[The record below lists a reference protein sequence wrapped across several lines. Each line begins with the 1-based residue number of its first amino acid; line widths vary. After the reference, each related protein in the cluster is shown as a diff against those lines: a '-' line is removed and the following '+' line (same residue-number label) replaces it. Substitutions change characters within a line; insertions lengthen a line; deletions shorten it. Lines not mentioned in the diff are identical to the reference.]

1 LECAVRR
8 KSNWKNIAVPAAVFT
23 VAVSIFF
30 VFWHLSE
37 RHENAAL
44 DLKTSL
50 TAQQVA
56 IRLEDYI
63 SVRLYVA
70 ASLRLQ
76 WGKNITSYE
85 SYQEHASNVVNTL
98 GGLLALNWVDPGGV
112 IRWVVPEAPNL
123 PAKNQDLTINPIA
136 GPILR
141 RAKESGE
148 MKVSPPLTLYQGGL
162 GVVAYIPIESNGKN
176 AGFLNAVFRL
186 APMIE
191 HCLARGV
198 EENFSFLVSES
209 NELIYASEDP
219 YELME
224 RSGLVAE
231 DFRVGDRT
239 WTVTLAPK
247 PHVVASAQT
256 RANEFT
262 LALGFVVA
270 LAGALLS
277 WRVLVNRTKLKESEA
292 RYRRII
298 ETAREGIWTID
309 GDANTSFVNDRM
321 AEMLG
326 YTVTDMM
333 GRSFLDFVND
343 EARVEAESNLE
354 RRRAGIADTYEFRLS
369 RKDGTDLWTIMST
382 NPFYDKTG
390 RYIGSLAMVSDISQR
405 KRVEQERRDMEAQF
419 RHTQKLESMG
429 VLAGGIAHDFNN
441 LLTGIIGNAGMALE
455 DATVSNTRESIL
467 EIDTAARRA
476 SGLCQQL
483 LAYSGRGKYIIE
495 SIDLNSLVKEMGA
508 LIGVST
514 TKKAD
519 VEYDLDDE
527 LPRIDA
533 DASQIGQIIMNLIT
547 NASEALGSET
557 GVIFVRTGSMD
568 CDAGKL
574 RETYLSPDLPAGEYV
589 FIEVS
594 DTGSGMDA
602 DTVERIFDPF
612 FTTKFVGR
620 GLGLAAVLGIIRGHN
635 GAIEVDSE
643 MARGTTIRVFLPA
656 GEKQSDEPERPTL
669 QESIKDVNLSGRTI
683 MVVDDEEYVRSLV
696 RRMLEP
702 TGVRVLIA
710 DNGHRAIELV
720 RERGDDIDCIVMDVT
735 MPDMDGPE
743 TFRRLRRAR
752 SNIRI
757 IITSGY
763 SQQDVAQKF
772 EGKGVSGFLS
782 KPFRREDLTGVLS
795 RALDTTSHPTGTDS
809 QNP

>member
-1 LECAVRR
+1 MRR
-8 KSNWKNIAVPAAVFT
+8 KSTWKNIAIPAAVFT
-23 VAVSIFF
+23 IAVSIIF

-37 RHENAAL
+37 RHEEATL

-63 SVRLYVA
+63 SVRLHVA
-70 ASLRLQ
+70 ASLRFQ

-123 PAKNQDLTINPIA
+123 PAKNQDLTLNPIA

-141 RAKESGE
+141 RAKETGE
-148 MKVSPPLTLYQGGL
+148 MRVSPPLNLYQGGL
-162 GVVAYIPIESNGKN
+162 GVVAYIPIESNGGD

-198 EENFSFLVSES
+198 EENFSFLVSEKD
-209 NELIYASEDP
+209 ELIYASAGAE
-219 YELME
+219 ELAE
-224 RSGLVAE
+224 RPGLVTE

-256 RANEFT
+256 RADEYT
-262 LALGFVVA
+262 LALGLVLA

-309 GDANTSFVNDRM
+309 ADANTSFVNDRM

-333 GRSFLDFVND
+333 GRPFLDFVN
-343 EARVEAESNLE
+343 EEVRVEAVSNLE
-354 RRRAGIADTYEFRLS
+354 RRRAGIAEAYEFRLS

-382 NPFYDKTG
+382 NPLYDKAG
-390 RYIGSLAMVSDISQR
+390 HYIGSLAMVSDISQR
-405 KRVEQERRDMEAQF
+405 KRVEQERRDMEAQL

-441 LLTGIIGNAGMALE
+441 LLTGIIGNAGLALE
-455 DATVSNTRESIL
+455 DAGDASVRESIS

-483 LAYSGRGKYIIE
+483 LAYSGRGKYVVE
-495 SIDLNSLVKEMGA
+495 SVDLNSLVKEMGE

-514 TKKAD
+514 SKKAAI
-519 VEYDLDDE
+519 EYDLDDD
-527 LPRIDA
+527 LPCIDA
-533 DASQIGQIIMNLIT
+533 DPNQIGQIIMNLIT
-547 NASEALGSET
+547 NASEALGDER
-557 GVIFVRTGSMD
+557 GVIVVRSGAID
-568 CDAGKL
+568 CDANRL
-574 RETYLSPDLPAGEYV
+574 RETYFSPDLPAGEYV
-589 FIEVS
+589 FLEVS
-594 DTGSGMDA
+594 DTGSGMDEE
-602 DTVERIFDPF
+602 TIEKIFDPF

-643 MARGTTIRVFLPA
+643 LARGTTIRVLLPA
-656 GEKQSDEPERPTL
+656 GGKQKDEPAKPMH
-669 QESIKDVNLSGRTI
+669 QEPIEEVTLSGRTI
-683 MVVDDEEYVRSLV
+683 LVVDDEEYVRTLV
-696 RRMLEP
+696 RRMFEL
-702 TGVRVLIA
+702 TGVRVLTA
-710 DNGHRAIELV
+710 DNGQRAIELV
-720 RERGDDIDCIVMDVT
+720 RERGTDIDCVVLDVT
-735 MPDMDGPE
+735 MPDMDGLE
-743 TFRRLRRAR
+743 TFRKLRRAR
-752 SNIRI
+752 SNIRVI
-757 IITSGY
+757 IASGY
-763 SQQDVAQKF
+763 SQQDVAQRF
-772 EGKGVSGFLS
+772 EGEGVSGFLS
-782 KPFRREDLTGVLS
+782 KPFRREDLTSVLS
-795 RALDTTSHPTGTDS
+795 RALDPTSHPAGS
-809 QNP
+809 NPQSR